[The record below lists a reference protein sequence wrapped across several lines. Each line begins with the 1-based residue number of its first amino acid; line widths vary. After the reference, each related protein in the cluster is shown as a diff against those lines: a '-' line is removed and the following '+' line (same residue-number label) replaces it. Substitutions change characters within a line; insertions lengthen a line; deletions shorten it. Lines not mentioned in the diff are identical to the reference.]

1 MGVPPYLCDRKGD
14 NNPTCKQSDLV
25 AVSNAAQP
33 HSLLTDQLK
42 RSQSPANLTP
52 VMIASVKALLND
64 NNVNDY
70 IYLYNTA
77 VYINTL
83 LAYPKLFTVN

>member
-1 MGVPPYLCDRKGD
+1 MGVTPYPSDRKGD
-14 NNPTCKQSDLV
+14 NNPTCKRSELV
-25 AVSNAAQP
+25 AVSNAGQP

-52 VMIASVKALLND
+52 AVIASVKALLND

-70 IYLYNTA
+70 IYLYDMV

-83 LAYPKLFTVN
+83 LAYPKLFTVI